1 MNQVTEKRSF
11 FRINSDIIIDFH
23 NVDSYSADHTSAES
37 QFPDDTRS
45 LNVFQEIKRLDR
57 EASAHLS
64 SISELSRSL
73 ADYLSILNKKVD
85 IAIQQHFAD
94 QSKQQDMPHTHANL
108 SEGGI
113 AFTTSKPIYKG
124 SQIALQLR
132 FMWDFSTIA
141 CFAKVMRCD
150 PITSNK
156 STQEDTFKVACKF
169 QRLSET
175 QQEIIGKH
183 IIQAQIAAR
192 RAK

>member
-1 MNQVTEKRSF
+1 MNQVTEKRNF

-23 NVDSYSADHTSAES
+23 NVDNYTAGHTSAEA

-45 LNVFQEIKRLDR
+45 LNVFQELKRLDR

-64 SISELSRSL
+64 AISELSRSL
-73 ADYLSILNKKVD
+73 ADYLTILNKKVD
-85 IAIQQHFAD
+85 LAVQQHFAD
-94 QSKQQDMPHTHANL
+94 QSKQQDLPHTHANL

-113 AFTTSKPIYKG
+113 AFTTNRPIYKG

-132 FMWDFSTIA
+132 FLWDFSTLA

-150 PITSNK
+150 PVPTQK
-156 STQEDTFKVACKF
+156 KTQEDTFKVACKF
-169 QRLSET
+169 QRLNET
-175 QQEIIGKH
+175 QQEIIGRH

-192 RAK
+192 RTK